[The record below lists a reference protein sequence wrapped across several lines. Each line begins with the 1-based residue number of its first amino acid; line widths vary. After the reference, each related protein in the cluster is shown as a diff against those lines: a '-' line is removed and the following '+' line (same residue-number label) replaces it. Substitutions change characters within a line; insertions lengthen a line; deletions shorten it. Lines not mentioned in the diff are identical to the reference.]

1 MRGAIR
7 IRDKKVI
14 RRVRR
19 IAEETGQPAS
29 EIAERAIDA
38 YVTAYEAARSSADTH
53 MDEHEDLIARVREG
67 DADGGFVPV
76 LEDGIP
82 LAAGIAGGTVHPV
95 HDLVVEHVRII
106 GVGERRAQIK
116 NRM

>member
-38 YVTAYEAARSSADTH
+38 YITAYEAARSSANTH

-67 DADGGFVPV
+67 DAVALRDLLEGFEGAR
-76 LEDGIP
+76 LRQAE
-82 LAAGIAGGTVHPV
+82 
-95 HDLVVEHVRII
+95 
-106 GVGERRAQIK
+106 
-116 NRM
+116 

>member
-19 IAEETGQPAS
+19 IAEDTGQPAS

-53 MDEHEDLIARVREG
+53 MD
-67 DADGGFVPV
+67 
-76 LEDGIP
+76 
-82 LAAGIAGGTVHPV
+82 
-95 HDLVVEHVRII
+95 
-106 GVGERRAQIK
+106 
-116 NRM
+116 

>member
-53 MDEHEDLIARVREG
+53 MDEHEDLITRVREG
-67 DADGGFVPV
+67 DAVALRDLLDGFEGAR
-76 LEDGIP
+76 LRQAE
-82 LAAGIAGGTVHPV
+82 
-95 HDLVVEHVRII
+95 
-106 GVGERRAQIK
+106 
-116 NRM
+116 